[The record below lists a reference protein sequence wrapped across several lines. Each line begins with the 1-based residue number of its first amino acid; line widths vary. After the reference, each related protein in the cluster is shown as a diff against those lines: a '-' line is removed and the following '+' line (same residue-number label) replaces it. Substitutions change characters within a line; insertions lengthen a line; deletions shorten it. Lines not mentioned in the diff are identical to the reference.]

1 MGLIVKQEWSKYERE
16 TVFYVLY
23 NLIIDNL
30 KFDNFHNTKFVF
42 DKKCFLFDEKK
53 KSRLSACCVKIKKCR
68 PFTDQVSGNSFE
80 ALL

>member
-42 DKKCFLFDEKK
+42 DKKCFLFD
-53 KSRLSACCVKIKKCR
+53 
-68 PFTDQVSGNSFE
+68 
-80 ALL
+80 

>member
-42 DKKCFLFDEKK
+42 YKKCFLFDEKK
-53 KSRLSACCVKIKKCR
+53 NHAPVLAV
-68 PFTDQVSGNSFE
+68 
-80 ALL
+80 

>member
-53 KSRLSACCVKIKKCR
+53 NHAPVLAV
-68 PFTDQVSGNSFE
+68 
-80 ALL
+80 